1 MTAFLIA
8 LAVAGGFFLPVQA
21 GINAGLRGHLQS
33 PVQAALVS
41 FTVGTL
47 GLAAYVLIERQPW
60 PSLAELWRV
69 PPLLWTGGLMGA
81 FFVAMSVVLAP
92 RLGAAVMIAYV
103 IAGQLT
109 ASALLDHFGW
119 LGYPVHELTWPRLLG
134 LALLAAGAA
143 LVKLF

>member
-1 MTAFLIA
+1 MTALLIA

-21 GINAGLRGHLQS
+21 GVNAALRGHLQS

-41 FTVGTL
+41 FLVGTL
-47 GLAAYVLIERQPW
+47 ALLIYALIERQPW
-60 PSLAELWRV
+60 PSLEELGRV

-81 FFVAMSVVLAP
+81 FFVAMTVILAP

-103 IAGQLT
+103 IVGQLT
-109 ASALLDHFGW
+109 ASALIDHFGW
-119 LGYPVHELTWPRLLG
+119 LGYSVHELTWPRALG
-134 LALLAAGAA
+134 LVLLAVGAA